1 MISGTESGR
10 SASLQLAPEN
20 RKHKHWGGLKSRA
33 PFINQDPC
41 QQEVSRIKFTLEKVA
56 TGGWNVE
63 SGSRSSTTRGEIE
76 AVLFLEG
83 EGLVRLTGEL
93 FKPLGVSRF
102 SRRPC
107 GIRNDRFPR
116 AAYFEYMALQWWT
129 KRAWVFGV
137 FSVACP
143 FLSAEL
149 AEEDLGAYVRPGED
163 AAENLV
169 HENAAGMDG
178 KISRVGSF
186 AKWKI
191 HEDDSVKFSYPDHAA
206 ITLEVKT
213 RDPVKVDGDRVS
225 TVDTSFTRAYRLVAG
240 GETLGVMMLQDAEWL
255 DDGIC
260 LCGAIDYERYLVRQ
274 GNLYRF
280 SFLEGGVLKKMQ
292 VLGGGKRLMM
302 FEWTHSPIHQAVYR
316 KIARSVELIGE
327 GGFEEKECREIV
339 LERYG
344 KRDAIGWLDEGASLE
359 SVKEVLGDTTRSDE
373 NENRIWETVIE
384 EDSYRRTERF
394 SLPFIDGKLVRF
406 DDSYFDSGWKD
417 QVAIKGSVAWMVE
430 QVDPSVRGDVF
441 GQADDSEEKPSAA
454 LKEEL
459 LQLFFKHA
467 ADPELSALDFNGI
480 CRVLRVLVKD
490 GLRDEKALEF
500 VRERFAKSGG
510 HYAAWVLHETGDA
523 ESIGLFVSKVRE
535 IYAEG
540 TADPDETYGW
550 SSDLHNLLSFIPKN
564 DARYAPL
571 LREGLTNVN
580 DSIRESAYYFI
591 GSDPFPAEETMEFVR
606 AGLKD
611 EAARV
616 RRLAAD
622 YFDDHEVPDAD
633 RELLREISENEKDER
648 TRDEMR
654 EALKSRKE
662 R

>member
-1 MISGTESGR
+1 
-10 SASLQLAPEN
+10 
-20 RKHKHWGGLKSRA
+20 
-33 PFINQDPC
+33 
-41 QQEVSRIKFTLEKVA
+41 
-56 TGGWNVE
+56 
-63 SGSRSSTTRGEIE
+63 
-76 AVLFLEG
+76 
-83 EGLVRLTGEL
+83 
-93 FKPLGVSRF
+93 
-102 SRRPC
+102 
-107 GIRNDRFPR
+107 
-116 AAYFEYMALQWWT
+116 MALQTWT
-129 KRAWVFGV
+129 RRAWVFGLL
-137 FSVACP
+137 SVACP

-149 AEEDLGAYVRPGED
+149 AEEELGAYVRPEGD

-169 HENAAGMDG
+169 HEDAAGIEE
-178 KISRVGSF
+178 KISQVGSF

-191 HEDDSVKFSYPDHAA
+191 HEDDSVKFSYPDLEE

-213 RDPVKVDGDRVS
+213 TEPVKVESGSVS
-225 TVDTSFTRAYRLVAG
+225 SVDTSYTRAYRLVAG
-240 GETLGVMMLQDAEWL
+240 EKTLGVMMLQDAEWL

-280 SFLEGGVLKKMQ
+280 SFLEDGVLKKMQ

-327 GGFEEKECREIV
+327 GGFEEKVCRETV
-339 LERYG
+339 LDRYG

-359 SVKEVLGDTTRSDE
+359 SVEEVLGEPTRTDE
-373 NENRIWETVIE
+373 NGNRMWETVIE
-384 EDSYRRTERF
+384 EDGYRRTERF
-394 SLPFIDGKLVRF
+394 SLPFINGKLARF
-406 DDSYFDSGWKD
+406 DGSYFDSGWED

-430 QVDPSVRGDVF
+430 QIDPSVPGDVF

-459 LQLFFKHA
+459 LRLFFRHA

-480 CRVLRVLVKD
+480 CRVLKVLVED

-510 HYAAWVLHETGDA
+510 HYAAWVLHEAGDA

-540 TADPDETYGW
+540 KAHPDETYGW

-580 DSIRESAYYFI
+580 DSIRESTYYFL
-591 GSDPFPAEETMEFVR
+591 GSAPFPNVERMEFVR

-611 EAARV
+611 ESARV
-616 RRLAAD
+616 RYWAAD

-633 RELLREISENEKDER
+633 WELLREISENEKDER
-648 TRDEMR
+648 TSDEMR
-654 EALKSRKE
+654 EALKNRKE